1 MASALPTTAETAVTA
16 TDAVSGA
23 PPRFMPRPAQAQ
35 VLEFHEGRLGISAVP
50 GSGKTQTL
58 SYLAAQL
65 VRALATRR
73 EESVNPFET
82 PEVLIVTFSNSAVEN
97 FRQRISQILSTEFGL
112 LPNVGYRVRTLHALA
127 NDIVR
132 MRPAL
137 AGLTDDFQI
146 ADERTAQQM
155 LDDALQH
162 QLGNEPTA
170 LDFILSREIKEQQI
184 AGLRREKWPELARD
198 IASMVIRRAKDLELT
213 PVELRG
219 RLGNLEERSAVL
231 LRLGLNVYETYQ
243 RGLQMRNMVDFDD
256 LVRLALLTLRLAPDF
271 LERLRRRWPY
281 VLEDE
286 AQDSSLLQEKM
297 LRLLTNTQEQG
308 AQGVGGGH
316 WVRVG
321 DPNQAINTTF
331 TTADPAH
338 LRQFLHEPGAL
349 RRDLPDSGRSARPII
364 DLANYLVNWTC
375 ISHPATWLRFNTF
388 LQQAIQPTPLN
399 DPQPNPTQSFTY
411 FDERSHTPDDELK
424 AVADSLSRWLPS
436 HPDWTAAVL
445 VPENSRGFQLATELK
460 ARNLPCEELLR
471 SSAATRNVA
480 GKLEMVVRYLAEPV
494 ERMGLADVYRHVWW
508 GRGRDAESQETPLE
522 ALSALAGD
530 EASDDPTAGS
540 SRDADSD
547 GAADAAPAAASI
559 LTAPPLGAGPLPR
572 SALDQAQAQQVEKAL
587 RRLTSV
593 EDFLYPGPAGDWLL
607 ALRPALEQPAIMT
620 DLQQFRQ
627 AVQRWLEA
635 AVLPI
640 DQLVLT
646 LGRELFTEPSE
657 LALTHKLALA
667 LAHFAETQISARL
680 AELAN
685 ELQIIARNERRFL
698 GFDAAEFGYQPKKGV
713 VTIATMHAAKGLEW
727 DRVYLMALN
736 NYSFPAA
743 QPHDSYQSE
752 PWFVRDRLNPQ
763 AETIALLEAM
773 LDGEA
778 ERYGEG
784 DASAQARLAY
794 AAERLRLFY
803 VGITRARKDLIVTWN
818 IGRFG
823 VQDSARRN
831 QAAAAF
837 TALHEYWRVRLK
849 DRTS

>member
-1 MASALPTTAETAVTA
+1 MEALMGARMEAGAVT
-16 TDAVSGA
+16 SSP
-23 PPRFMPRPAQAQ
+23 PPRFVPRPAQAR
-35 VLEFHEGRLGISAVP
+35 VLEFREGRLGISAVP

-65 VRALATRR
+65 VHELATRR
-73 EESVNPFET
+73 DEIINPFET

-97 FRQRISQILSTEFGL
+97 FRQRISQILSTEFEL

-146 ADERTAQQM
+146 ADERAAQQV
-155 LDDALQH
+155 LDEALHH
-162 QLGNEPTA
+162 QLSNEPAA
-170 LDFILSREIKEQQI
+170 LDFILSGALKEFQ
-184 AGLRREKWPELARD
+184 AATVRREKWPEQARD

-213 PVELRG
+213 PVELRA
-219 RLGNLEERSAVL
+219 RLGNLEEPSRVL

-256 LVRLALLTLRLAPDF
+256 LLRLALLTLRLAPDF

-297 LRLLTNTQEQG
+297 LRLLTNTHERGTQG
-308 AQGVGGGH
+308 AGGSH

-364 DLANYLVNWTC
+364 DLANFLVNWTC
-375 ISHPATWLRFNTF
+375 IAHPVAWLRQHAF
-388 LQQAIQPTPLN
+388 LQQAIQPTSLS
-399 DPQPNPTQSFTY
+399 DPQPNPTESFTY
-411 FDERSHTPDDELK
+411 LDERAHTPDDELK
-424 AVADSLSRWLPS
+424 AVADSLSRWLPG

-460 ARNLPCEELLR
+460 ARNLPYEELLR

-494 ERMGLADVYRHVWW
+494 ERMRLADVYRQVWW
-508 GRGRDAESQETPLE
+508 ARGRGAETDDEALEADRAAAAADVDDTPDVSSAPDDQGDDAMPDTLAESVLVV
-522 ALSALAGD
+522 
-530 EASDDPTAGS
+530 
-540 SRDADSD
+540 
-547 GAADAAPAAASI
+547 
-559 LTAPPLGAGPLPR
+559 PPLGAGPLPL
-572 SALDQAQAQQVEKAL
+572 SALNQPQAQQVEKTL
-587 RRLTSV
+587 HRLTSV
-593 EDFLYPGPAGDWLL
+593 EDFLYPGPAGDWLA
-607 ALRPALEQPAIMT
+607 ALRPALEQPAIMA
-620 DLQQFRQ
+620 DLLNFRQ
-627 AVQRWLEA
+627 AVQRWLQA
-635 AVLPI
+635 GVLPI
-640 DQLVLT
+640 DQLILT

-657 LALTHKLALA
+657 LALTHKLALV
-667 LAHFAETQISARL
+667 LTHFAETQASARL
-680 AELAN
+680 LELAN
-685 ELQIIARNERRFL
+685 ELHIIARNERRFL
-698 GFDAAEFGYQPKKGV
+698 GFDTADTGYQPKKGT

-752 PWFVRDRLNPQ
+752 PWYARDALNPQ
-763 AETIALLEAM
+763 AETIALLEAI
-773 LDGEA
+773 LDDDAAG
-778 ERYGEG
+778 YVEG
-784 DASAQARLAY
+784 AASAQARLAY

-837 TALHEYWRVRLK
+837 TALHEHWRVRLK
-849 DRTS
+849 NKTS